1 MNAQE
6 TLNKTSTI
14 DTTVPATPAVAP
26 EKRRNELLESIAE
39 DCLINSKDFVA
50 QSKAPEGE

>member
-6 TLNKTSTI
+6 TLNNTSTI
-14 DTTVPATPAVAP
+14 DTTIPATPAVVP

-39 DCLINSKDFVA
+39 DCLVNSEAFVA

>member
-6 TLNKTSTI
+6 TLNKTSTT
-14 DTTVPATPAVAP
+14 DTTVPATPAVVP
-26 EKRRNELLESIAE
+26 EKRKHELLESIAK
-39 DCLINSKDFVA
+39 DCLVNSKAFVA

>member
-6 TLNKTSTI
+6 TLNKISTI
-14 DTTVPATPAVAP
+14 TAPVPAPAVAP
-26 EKRRNELLESIAE
+26 EKRRNDLLESIAE
-39 DCLINSKDFVA
+39 DCLVKSNAFVA